1 MLEYWLWLT
10 GRRGVG
16 LRGLRALLEQFGTPE
31 AVYCAAEQDYPQAL
45 RQEGRASLAD
55 KELAPARQILQQ
67 CYRKN
72 IHVLTFQDAA
82 YPNRLKNLDDAP
94 LVLYYQGVFPDFDA
108 EPVIAMVGTRKASAY
123 GLLQAKRLGYEL
135 GRYGAIIVS
144 GGAAG
149 IDTMALRG
157 PYPPEQRRW
166 LCLPAA
172 WISTIRQTTGVCLRI
187 FAPTAASSVSFR
199 PERRRW
205 RSIFR
210 PATAF

>member
-45 RQEGRASLAD
+45 RPEGRASLAD

-94 LVLYYQGVFPDFDA
+94 LVLLSL
-108 EPVIAMVGTRKASAY
+108 IH
-123 GLLQAKRLGYEL
+123 
-135 GRYGAIIVS
+135 I
-144 GGAAG
+144 
-149 IDTMALRG
+149 
-157 PYPPEQRRW
+157 
-166 LCLPAA
+166 
-172 WISTIRQTTGVCLRI
+172 
-187 FAPTAASSVSFR
+187 
-199 PERRRW
+199 
-205 RSIFR
+205 
-210 PATAF
+210 